1 MYSLQFRP
9 MAQHDNG
16 YKNLFSHPQMVRDLL
31 VGFVHEPWVAELDWN
46 TLEKVSG
53 SYVTDDLRD
62 REDDI
67 VWRVRFNERWL
78 YVYLL
83 LEFQSSVNEFMA
95 VRLLTYLGLLYQD
108 IIKQKMFTLSGRL
121 PPVLPLVLYN
131 GVRRWNAAQEIS
143 ALIEVPPGRLQD
155 YTPHLKYLLLDEGAI
170 DESAPLALQ
179 NLTAA
184 LFRLEKSRTPT
195 DMVQA
200 VAALVDW
207 LQAPE
212 QTSVRRAFAV
222 WIRRV
227 LLPSRL
233 PKTEMPE
240 VGDLLEIKTMLA
252 ETVMDWTQQWLQQ
265 GLETGRQEGRQAE
278 ASRLLERQL
287 TKRFGPLPPTV
298 RTRLAQ
304 AAVEQLEDWAER
316 ILDATSLD
324 AVFTQDSQ

>member
-1 MYSLQFRP
+1 

-83 LEFQSSVNEFMA
+83 LEFQSSVDEFMA

-108 IIKQKMFTLSGRL
+108 IIKQKTFTPSGRL

-170 DESAPLALQ
+170 DESVPLALQ

-184 LFRLEKSRTPT
+184 LFRLEKTRTSDT
-195 DMVQA
+195 MLA
-200 VAALVDW
+200 VVRALLEW
-207 LQAPE
+207 LSEPE
-212 QTSVRRAFAV
+212 QKELDRAFSV

-227 LLPSRL
+227 LLPARL
-233 PKTEMPE
+233 PGVELPE
-240 VGDLLEIKTMLA
+240 IGDLLGVKTMLT
-252 ETVMDWTQQWLQQ
+252 EDVIDWTKQWWQ
-265 GLETGRQEGRQAE
+265 EGRQEGRQVE

-287 TKRFGPLPPTV
+287 TKRFGPLPPVV

-304 AAVEQLEDWAER
+304 ATVEQLEDWAER
-316 ILDATSLD
+316 ILDAASLD
-324 AVFTQDSQ
+324 AVFAQDNQ